1 MGKGD
6 HIVIP
11 KATLKRFIGKD
22 NKISELNL
30 LNGRIRRVYPDS
42 VFVELEYYNDA
53 IDNYIKDND
62 EKVMGELNKV
72 ISDNI
77 GGNFI
82 IKKSLIESMK
92 KIFVIQ
98 HFRNNYFRKT
108 LNKDKE
114 TIEKQEHNFYLQ
126 QLIQYIETGKALD
139 EKLTDIFSKMM
150 MELNTYTPGF
160 ITLENT
166 ERSFI
171 LPASQFAFISIQKID
186 TYCMPI
192 APNVALIWRLLPEP
206 KEIDYGKTSD
216 NAAVDKVNQLI
227 IDFEKSKETD
237 YLIYG
242 KEDDINYYK
251 NMLFAI
257 KK

>member
-6 HIVIP
+6 HVVIP

-42 VFVELEYYNDA
+42 VFVELEYYDNA
-53 IDNYIKDND
+53 IDSYIKDND
-62 EKVMGELNKV
+62 EKILGELNKI

-77 GGNFI
+77 GVNFK
-82 IKKSLIESMK
+82 IKKNLIESMK

-108 LNKDKE
+108 LNKGKG

-139 EKLTDIFSKMM
+139 EKLTNIFKEMM
-150 MELNTYTPGF
+150 TELSTYTPGF

-166 ERSFI
+166 ERAFV
-171 LPASQFAFISIQKID
+171 LPASQFAFISILGID

-206 KEIDYGKTSD
+206 KEIDYGRTSD
-216 NAAVDKVNQLI
+216 NAAVDKINQLI

-251 NMLFAI
+251 NILFVM
-257 KK
+257 K